1 MRKRLTGERRE
12 RGGRGKGAGRP
23 PCWFVYAEPLAWGAA
38 RPPRCRPDRVC
49 AKPPAQD
56 LLGGPLPP
64 LAQVAGLGSQ
74 RIHARWLLVPDHS
87 IVSSLRPRL
96 RPRSP
101 GAGSQVTPRHR
112 HDLRP
117 LSRLRLLQPESRSRS
132 QDVAPVPG
140 PHTRPSLPGPG
151 TGAKSPPGGFES
163 CPQRTS
169 LGQRPPPA
177 HGPRGR
183 CSFRPRFGAGEG
195 LSSSRPRGEG
205 QARRPRE
212 VPTAA
217 TAAAQLSTSVCLR
230 PLCSLRLRAG
240 GESG

>member
-23 PCWFVYAEPLAWGAA
+23 QCWFVYAEPLARGTA

-56 LLGGPLPP
+56 PLGGPLPP
-64 LAQVAGLGSQ
+64 LAQMAGLGSQ

-101 GAGSQVTPRHR
+101 GTGSRVTPRRR

-151 TGAKSPPGGFES
+151 TGAESPPGGFEL
-163 CPQRTS
+163 CPKGPASGRGHHLHTAPVGAACSVPASEPGRGSAAAAPAERVRRAGRARSPQ
-169 LGQRPPPA
+169 PPP
-177 HGPRGR
+177 
-183 CSFRPRFGAGEG
+183 
-195 LSSSRPRGEG
+195 
-205 QARRPRE
+205 
-212 VPTAA
+212 
-217 TAAAQLSTSVCLR
+217 
-230 PLCSLRLRAG
+230 RLRSFPRPYVCVPCAP
-240 GESG
+240 